1 MFQKLKNLIENGDEI
16 KFSVFGKT
24 YSVIPL
30 DDSVVIGPEYEDDSE
45 YPDVDSMM
53 DQYIIGGQP
62 LKNILDHIEIE
73 RIY

>member
-1 MFQKLKNLIENGDEI
+1 MFQKLKRLIENGDEI
-16 KFSVFGKT
+16 EFRVFGKM

-30 DDSVVIGPEYEDDSE
+30 DNSVVIGPKYEDDATF
-45 YPDVDSMM
+45 PDVDSMM
-53 DQYIIGGQP
+53 EQYIISGQP